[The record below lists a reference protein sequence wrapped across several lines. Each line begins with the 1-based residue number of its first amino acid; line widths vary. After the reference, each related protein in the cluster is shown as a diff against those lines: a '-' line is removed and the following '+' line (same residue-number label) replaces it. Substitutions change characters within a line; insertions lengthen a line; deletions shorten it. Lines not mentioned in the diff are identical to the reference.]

1 MKTAVLIGIV
11 FTVVCIV
18 IPVGVTGVFMKM
30 TPKVAEV
37 TPYILRVY
45 ALSFIPLAI
54 NTFATYYL
62 QAIDCSQ
69 MATTIS
75 ISKGLVV
82 NAILLYLFSLFLG
95 GDGVWWAIFWAEML
109 TAVLSIVYINK
120 KYKEYKSRELA

>member
-1 MKTAVLIGIV
+1 M
-11 FTVVCIV
+11 
-18 IPVGVTGVFMKM
+18 FMKM
-30 TPKVAEV
+30 TPKVAEG

-45 ALSFIPLAI
+45 ALSFIPLTI
-54 NTFATYYL
+54 NTFSTYYL

-75 ISKGLVV
+75 ISRGLVV